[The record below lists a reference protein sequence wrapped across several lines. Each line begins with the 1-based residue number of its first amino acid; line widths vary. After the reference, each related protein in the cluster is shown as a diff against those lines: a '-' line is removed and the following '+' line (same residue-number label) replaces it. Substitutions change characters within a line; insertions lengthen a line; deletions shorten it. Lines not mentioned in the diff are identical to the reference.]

1 MWLRVALWLGRDRT
15 GVSHGATRR
24 ALGLGPRS
32 DVRAG
37 ETLDGS
43 QQGRVIQGAV
53 ALGAQ

>member
-1 MWLRVALWLGRDRT
+1 MWLRVALCLGRDRT
-15 GVSHGATRR
+15 AVSYGATRR